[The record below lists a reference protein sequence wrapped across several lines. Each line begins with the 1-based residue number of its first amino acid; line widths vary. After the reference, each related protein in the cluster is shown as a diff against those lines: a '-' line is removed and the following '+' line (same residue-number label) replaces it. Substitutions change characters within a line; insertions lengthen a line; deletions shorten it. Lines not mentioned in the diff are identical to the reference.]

1 MERKME
7 MTIHEA
13 LRIARR
19 LLVSQYGICPRPDDA
34 AIGFA
39 KAKLEGETLGQWSP
53 EWQDAISNA
62 LETLRGEA

>member
-1 MERKME
+1 ME

-19 LLVSQYGICPRPDDA
+19 LLVSRHGVCPRPNDA
-34 AIGFA
+34 AVAFA

-62 LETLRGEA
+62 RETLRGEA

>member
-1 MERKME
+1 ME

-13 LRIARR
+13 LRIARH
-19 LLVSQYGICPRPDDA
+19 LLFSQYDVCQRPNDA

-53 EWQDAISNA
+53 EWQETISNA
-62 LETLRGEA
+62 LKTLRGEA